1 MLEIWGRA
9 NSVNVQKVLWL
20 CRELDLP
27 FRRIEA
33 GGVHGVV
40 DTPEF
45 RAMNPN
51 GRVPVLID
59 GDMVLWESNSILR
72 YVALAHG
79 GERFYPE
86 PAADRARMERWLD
99 WSLSTLQPAERTMF
113 WGLIRTPADQRDAA
127 AIEASRA
134 ATEACWRIVDA
145 HLAGRGYLEAGG
157 FTLADIVLG
166 TYVHRWFAMP
176 EIARPDFANL
186 AAWYDRLLQRPAY
199 RESVARPLT

>member
-20 CRELDLP
+20 CSELALP

-59 GDMVLWESNSILR
+59 GDVLLWESNAILR
-72 YVALAHG
+72 YVALAHD
-79 GERFYPE
+79 GEGFYPE
-86 PAADRARMERWLD
+86 AAADRARMERWLD
-99 WSLSTLQPAERTMF
+99 WSLSTLQPAERPMF
-113 WGLIRTPADQRDAA
+113 WGLVRTPPDRRDAA
-127 AIEASRA
+127 AIETSRA
-134 ATEACWRIVDA
+134 ATEGCWRIVDS
-145 HLAGRGYLEAGG
+145 HLAGRDYLEAGSLS
-157 FTLADIVLG
+157 LADMALG

-176 EIARPDFANL
+176 EIVRPDFANL

-199 RESVARPLT
+199 REIVAHPLT

>member
-20 CRELDLP
+20 CDELGLP
-27 FRRIEA
+27 FQRVEA

-51 GRVPVLID
+51 GRVPLLID
-59 GDMVLWESNSILR
+59 GNLLLWESNSIIR
-72 YVALAHG
+72 YLALAHG
-79 GERFYPE
+79 GDGFYPAN
-86 PAADRARMERWLD
+86 PADRARMERWLD

-113 WGLIRTPADQRDAA
+113 WGLIRTPPDKRDAA

-134 ATEACWRIVDA
+134 ATESCWRIVDS
-145 HLAGRGYLEAGG
+145 HLAGRDYLEAGN

-166 TYVHRWFAMP
+166 AYAHRWFAMP
-176 EIARPDFANL
+176 EIVRPDFANL
-186 AAWYDRLLQRPAY
+186 RAWYGRLLDRPAY
-199 RESVARPLT
+199 HQVVARPLT

>member
-1 MLEIWGRA
+1 MLAIWGRA

-20 CRELDLP
+20 CNELGLP
-27 FRRIEA
+27 FQRVEA

-51 GRVPVLID
+51 GRVPVLVD
-59 GDMVLWESNSILR
+59 GDVLLWESNSILR
-72 YVALAHG
+72 YIALAHG
-79 GERFYPE
+79 GARFYPDD
-86 PAADRARMERWLD
+86 PAERACMERWLD

-113 WGLIRTPADQRDAA
+113 CGLVRTPADRRDDV

-134 ATEACWRIVDA
+134 ATESCWRIVDG
-145 HLAGRGYLEAGG
+145 HLAGRDYLEAGEV
-157 FTLADIVLG
+157 TLADIVLG

-176 EIARPDFANL
+176 EIVRPDFANL
-186 AAWYDRLLQRPAY
+186 QAWYGRLLQRPAY
-199 RESVARPLT
+199 HHVVVRPLT